1 MRTHFLHPAHRKKRL
16 GLRPLSEVLR
26 RRMDLTTHN
35 LLPGRLIK
43 NFEVDGVM
51 FQGVERPC
59 ELFFCINDIEK
70 SDLDEVA

>member
-1 MRTHFLHPAHRKKRL
+1 MAWRI
-16 GLRPLSEVLR
+16 
-26 RRMDLTTHN
+26 HN
-35 LLPGRLIK
+35 LPAERLKK
-43 NFEVDGVM
+43 NFDVDDVM